1 MGTLLKNYLAG
12 YLQDRFIAST
22 YKSLKC
28 TAAYALGT
36 YHRLTLFPPILTETQ
51 INKALAD
58 N

>member
-1 MGTLLKNYLAG
+1 MCDLLKNYLAG